1 MNKNCTCLVVWISI
15 IVLITHIMNE
25 KRVLGLDELFTKM
38 KTYEHQIQRM
48 ILQNL
53 QLIQANY
60 TRTSQLQ
67 SHSFKGNSY
76 PSPKT
81 FPEPNNTSLGSNTYS
96 KPKTTHF
103 SQIQCQIY
111 KRFGHNSSQFY
122 FYILNLGIVDKDPTH
137 LGLNLLILVKIIQ
150 NICHRCKIN
159 QQKTCNSTKALTSF
173 PKDRPNQIQDV
184 QSQAFLSPLAN
195 LVLIDIHWHID
206 IGATH
211 YHF

>member
-60 TRTSQLQ
+60 TRTSQSQ

-96 KPKTTHF
+96 KPKTTNF

-111 KRFGHNSSQFY
+111 KRFCHNSSQCY
-122 FYILNLGIVDKDPTH
+122 FLYFESK
-137 LGLNLLILVKIIQ
+137 
-150 NICHRCKIN
+150 
-159 QQKTCNSTKALTSF
+159 NSGQGSNTS
-173 PKDRPNQIQDV
+173 RPQ
-184 QSQAFLSPLAN
+184 LAN
-195 LVLIDIHWHID
+195 LGKDHLEHLSQVQD
-206 IGATH
+206 
-211 YHF
+211 